1 RDPLARAARAPGAGA
16 ARRRRLVVRRR
27 ARRAP
32 PRRAHRR
39 ARAGGARGQAGH
51 GRGRAPREPRR
62 PRAARRPA
70 PRAAR
75 CHRCL
80 RRARA
85 GGDRRR
91 PQHLLARPRGRGR
104 PRGGRRGAAR
114 GPRALA
120 PSRAARALVRG
131 RGRARLRVAHR
142 ERARRADASTR
153 HRGRLGA
160 RRAEARLAARARPRR
175 VAAGRD
181 RRRASHHAARAL
193 RSRAGAGHDR
203 TARGPVAGRAEARA
217 RTRAANRRAE
227 ARFKRAVAPR
237 AGTADHPLHG
247 GREIDMARVR
257 AGWIRRCRTA
267 GRASAAIAGFACV
280 LAGAL
285 SAGSARAAL
294 LVYEPFDYAA
304 GTVLDGV
311 PATGTNLA
319 GTWTPLGAIEAQK
332 LVVSSP
338 GLDYGN
344 LAGAPPALGNRANDV
359 NGVTAAGGTVSLASP
374 LLVPPDSAIYWSV
387 LLLLDDSLNGNRLAN
402 VTLADADTGDAI
414 GFGEAGVGV
423 RAIRIT
429 ADTAA
434 TGGLVAEGAD
444 G

>member
-1 RDPLARAARAPGAGA
+1 
-16 ARRRRLVVRRR
+16 
-27 ARRAP
+27 
-32 PRRAHRR
+32 
-39 ARAGGARGQAGH
+39 
-51 GRGRAPREPRR
+51 
-62 PRAARRPA
+62 
-70 PRAAR
+70 
-75 CHRCL
+75 
-80 RRARA
+80 
-85 GGDRRR
+85 
-91 PQHLLARPRGRGR
+91 
-104 PRGGRRGAAR
+104 
-114 GPRALA
+114 
-120 PSRAARALVRG
+120 
-131 RGRARLRVAHR
+131 
-142 ERARRADASTR
+142 
-153 HRGRLGA
+153 
-160 RRAEARLAARARPRR
+160 
-175 VAAGRD
+175 
-181 RRRASHHAARAL
+181 
-193 RSRAGAGHDR
+193 
-203 TARGPVAGRAEARA
+203 
-217 RTRAANRRAE
+217 
-227 ARFKRAVAPR
+227 
-237 AGTADHPLHG
+237 
-247 GREIDMARVR
+247 MARVR

-444 G
+444 GSFSDGQVLLLIGRYVNAAAPGGDRLDLIGYDVADPDVLPPVFDPTDSQAEFAFSLTGLDVDLARISAITFTIRGDSNNAIDELRIGDAYASVVVPEPGASGLLGLGLAALACRSRRRRIASR